1 MNEALLSEDAEI
13 LPIRRMDTALKH
25 VLAIDQG
32 TTGTTALV
40 MAADGRIV
48 GRGYQEITQHYPQP
62 GWVEHDADEILE
74 RTLLAAREAIAA
86 SGVKPD
92 VIGIT
97 NQRETIVV
105 WHRDTG
111 KPLARAIV
119 WQDRRTTERC
129 AELRNKT
136 TFIAERTG
144 LRPDPYFSATKL
156 EWLLKKPEIAF
167 VARNGRLLAG
177 TIDSWLIWKLTGGR
191 VHATDPTNASRT
203 LLFDINRLKWSRE
216 LCDLFKIPMEVLPE
230 VRPSAGDFG
239 KTVTSFFGKSIPIM
253 GVAGDQQAALFGQ
266 GCYMAGQAK
275 NTYGTGAFLLL
286 NTGDQVPRA
295 GDGLLATVACDERGG
310 AAYALEASI
319 FVAGAA
325 IQWLRDGLGILFNAA
340 ESEGL
345 ARSHES
351 NDGVYFVP
359 ALVGLGAPN
368 WEPRARGM
376 MVGLTRG
383 TTRAHLAR
391 AALEAMAYGSAEML
405 AVMAKRGKVKFES
418 LRVDGGASA
427 NNWLLQFQSDILGI
441 PVERPDMIETTALG
455 AAGLAGIA
463 GGVWSDAAEFIGTR
477 QFTRFTPAMA
487 KERADELKAGWQRAM
502 RAALSW
508 ARDPG
513 EPSLVKKPTKTK
525 KRSGVA
531 ARRGSTAK
539 KGGPARKGGTD
550 RKGATARKA
559 TGPRGTTVRKGS
571 RRAK

>member
-1 MNEALLSEDAEI
+1 MSEALLSEDTG
-13 LPIRRMDTALKH
+13 LRQTLIRADPTMKH

-40 MAADGRIV
+40 IAADGRV
-48 GRGYQEITQHYPQP
+48 AGRGYQEITQHYPQP

-74 RTLLAAREAIAA
+74 RTLLAARDAIAV
-86 SGVKPD
+86 SGVRPD

-129 AELRNKT
+129 AQLKDRAKW
-136 TFIAERTG
+136 IAERTG

-177 TIDSWLIWKLTGGR
+177 TIDTWLIWKLTGGR

-203 LLFDINRLKWSRE
+203 LLFDINQLRWTKE
-216 LCDLFKIPMEVLPE
+216 LCNLFQVPIEILPE

-239 KTVTSFFGKSIPIM
+239 RTVTSFFGRSLPIM

-266 GCYMAGQAK
+266 GCCGAGQAK

-286 NTGDQVPRA
+286 NTGKTVPKS
-295 GDGLLATVACDERGG
+295 GEGLLATVACDEKGG

-319 FVAGAA
+319 FIAGAA
-325 IQWLRDGLGILFNAA
+325 VQWLRDGLGILYNAA
-340 ESEGL
+340 ETERL
-345 ARSHES
+345 ARSIEA

-368 WEPRARGM
+368 WEPNARGT

-383 TTRAHLAR
+383 TNRAHFAR
-391 AALEAMAYGSAEML
+391 AALEAMAYGTAEML
-405 AVMAKRGKVKFES
+405 SVMAKRGKVKFET

-441 PVERPDMIETTALG
+441 TVERPDMIETTALG

-463 GGVWSDAAEFIGTR
+463 GGVWRDASEFIGTR
-477 QFTRFTPAMA
+477 EFTRFTPVMPREVA
-487 KERADELKAGWQRAM
+487 EYLTAGWQRAV
-502 RAALSW
+502 RTALFW
-508 ARDPG
+508 ARDTG
-513 EPSLVKKPTKTK
+513 
-525 KRSGVA
+525 
-531 ARRGSTAK
+531 GSTVAK
-539 KGGPARKGGTD
+539 KGKKAKTPKPARKSSPRKSGPSGG
-550 RKGATARKA
+550 RKR
-559 TGPRGTTVRKGS
+559 
-571 RRAK
+571 